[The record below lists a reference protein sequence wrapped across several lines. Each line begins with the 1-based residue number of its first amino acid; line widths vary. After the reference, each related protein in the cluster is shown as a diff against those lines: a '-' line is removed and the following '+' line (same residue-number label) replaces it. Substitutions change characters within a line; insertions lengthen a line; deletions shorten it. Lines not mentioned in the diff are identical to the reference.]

1 MNISKSD
8 EIEDD
13 DNQPC
18 SISIEVP
25 LINKISD
32 KTVTITSNKTIS
44 KENDETVNGQVQ
56 VCAKWHCHVRGF
68 NSVIPYFS
76 DSFKG

>member
-1 MNISKSD
+1 MNIDKSD

-56 VCAKWHCHVRGF
+56 VCA
-68 NSVIPYFS
+68 NSVIPYFQIPLKVNL
-76 DSFKG
+76 F

>member
-1 MNISKSD
+1 MNIDKSD

-32 KTVTITSNKTIS
+32 KTVTITSSKTNS

-56 VCAKWHCHVRGF
+56 VRT
-68 NSVIPYFS
+68 NSVIPYF
-76 DSFKG
+76 FRLKKHV